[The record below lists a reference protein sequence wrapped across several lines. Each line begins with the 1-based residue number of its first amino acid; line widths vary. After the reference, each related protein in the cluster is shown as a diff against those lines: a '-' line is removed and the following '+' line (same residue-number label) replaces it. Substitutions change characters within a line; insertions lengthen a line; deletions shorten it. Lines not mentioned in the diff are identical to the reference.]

1 MNAANPSTIAL
12 LVFIPLIA
20 WRIYR
25 RFRRLVG
32 RQRLS
37 KVRLWIR
44 LLIYPVL
51 LLLLGAAMHGYPER
65 ICWLAGALGLGALLG
80 AFGLKKTDFEPTSTG
95 LFYTPHA
102 HLGIALSL
110 LFVARIAYRLF
121 EIYASPAPPQ
131 GHSMD
136 HFGQNPLTL
145 IVFGL
150 LAGYNITYTIGL
162 LRWRSR
168 TLPPGQ
174 RGEALDLKLAGA
186 PHPKTLSSCEPS
198 RGLEQTK
205 RVETA
210 GGGPGK
216 GRDPKSAT
224 RD

>member
-1 MNAANPSTIAL
+1 MNAANPSTVAL

-20 WRIYR
+20 WRTYR

-80 AFGLKKTDFEPTSTG
+80 AFGLKKTEFEPTPTG

-102 HLGIALSL
+102 HHGVALSL
-110 LFVARIAYRLF
+110 LLVARIAYRLF

-168 TLPPGQ
+168 TLRASQQ
-174 RGEALDLKLAGA
+174 RDSQEPELAPA
-186 PHPKTLSSCEPS
+186 PRPKTLSS
-198 RGLEQTK
+198 
-205 RVETA
+205 
-210 GGGPGK
+210 
-216 GRDPKSAT
+216 
-224 RD
+224 

>member
-1 MNAANPSTIAL
+1 MNAANPSTVAL

-121 EIYASPAPPQ
+121 EIYASPAPPL
-131 GHSMD
+131 GHNMD

-168 TLPPGQ
+168 TLRASQQ
-174 RGEALDLKLAGA
+174 RDSQEPELAPA
-186 PHPKTLSSCEPS
+186 PRPKTLSS
-198 RGLEQTK
+198 
-205 RVETA
+205 
-210 GGGPGK
+210 
-216 GRDPKSAT
+216 
-224 RD
+224 